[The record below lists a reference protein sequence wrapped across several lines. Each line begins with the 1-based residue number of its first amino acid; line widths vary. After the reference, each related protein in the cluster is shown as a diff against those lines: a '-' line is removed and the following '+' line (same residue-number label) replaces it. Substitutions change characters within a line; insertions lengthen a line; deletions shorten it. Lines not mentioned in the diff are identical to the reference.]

1 VDSSFLEKLILKA
14 SLQSLDFLV
23 PLSLMFDKDYFDD
36 EIASNVFGLL
46 QEHVKQYNRV
56 APTSLVKE
64 EIEGSPE
71 FLEEIDNIEFDVANN
86 YNFLLTETNELLKE
100 RSLKQAILDSVEIIN
115 TGQERLK
122 IRHLI
127 EGALTKDL
135 KASLGIKY
143 FETLSERLRKIRTE
157 SVRRIPTYFPELDEF
172 ISGGFPPYTLSVLVS
187 KIHSWKSATLANM
200 ISRQVLH
207 GHNIAVMTMEM
218 SELAFA
224 QRFDGIF
231 SKLDINRMYLEDEMM
246 IRMIRSLKEVKEQEG
261 RGEIYIK
268 QFPTGSA
275 STNDFRTYLR
285 ELRMRNIP
293 IHIIYADYIN
303 LMRPEYKTKTDMYM
317 DVKRIAEELRAL
329 SLEFDAPVVSVSQ
342 LNREGSRGDIDLRT
356 LDLVYISESI
366 GVPETADFV
375 LIYGSDEENMV
386 YESEIFYKICKN
398 RFGGR
403 VGEISKFYCDTRSLK
418 LYDSTELDLW
428 HEEAGISGDE
438 RNLAPVIETPPA
450 TRRRRG

>member
-23 PLSLMFDKDYFDD
+23 PLSLMFDKNYFDD
-36 EIASNVFGLL
+36 EMASNVFGLL
-46 QEHVKQYNRV
+46 QEHVKQYDRI
-56 APTSLVKE
+56 APTSLIRE

-71 FLEEIDNIEFDVANN
+71 FLEEIDNIEFDIPNN

-100 RSLKQAILDSVEIIN
+100 RSLKQAILDSVEVIN
-115 TGQERLK
+115 TGQERLQ
-122 IRHLI
+122 IRNLV
-127 EGALTKDL
+127 EEALTKDL
-135 KASLGIKY
+135 KANIGIKY

-157 SVRRIPTYFPELDEF
+157 SIKRIPSYFPQLDEF
-172 ISGGFPPYTLSVLVS
+172 INGGFPPYTLSVLVS

-200 ISRQVLH
+200 ISRQALH
-207 GHNIAVMTMEM
+207 GHNVAVMTMEM

-231 SKLDINRMYLEDEMM
+231 SKLDINRMYLEDELM
-246 IRMIRSLKEVKEQEG
+246 IQMIRSLKEIKEQEG

-275 STNDFRTYLR
+275 STNDFRIYLR
-285 ELRMRNIP
+285 ELKMRNIP
-293 IHIIYADYIN
+293 INIIYVDYIN
-303 LMRPEYKTKTDMYM
+303 LMRPENKTKTDMYS

-329 SLEFDAPVVSVSQ
+329 SLEFDAPVISVSQ
-342 LNREGSRGDIDLRT
+342 LNREGSRKDIDLQT
-356 LDLVYISESI
+356 LDLTYISESI

-375 LIYGSDEENMV
+375 SVYGDDEENMV

-398 RFGGR
+398 RLGGR
-403 VGEISKFYCDTRSLK
+403 VGEISKFYYDTRSLK
-418 LYDSTELDLW
+418 MYDSTELDMW

-438 RNLAPVIETPPA
+438 RNLSPVIESPPA
-450 TRRRRG
+450 IRRRR